1 MILLLT
7 KCAFVVDEANQ
18 GLKLDIK
25 NKEHQTK
32 ARINGYIVQTIYRY
46 KYRYSDEPKEMIQD
60 EFVED
65 FGGQTQEILDLAT
78 KEAKALLWRTLLL
91 KGIPVKSYTSV
102 GYLRRVIEY
111 LQTKELQQWTE
122 ENTKDTMIAEQIAE
136 KYDNIFEI
144 DNKTNTKTIHQL

>member
-1 MILLLT
+1 
-7 KCAFVVDEANQ
+7 
-18 GLKLDIK
+18 
-25 NKEHQTK
+25 
-32 ARINGYIVQTIYRY
+32 
-46 KYRYSDEPKEMIQD
+46 
-60 EFVED
+60 
-65 FGGQTQEILDLAT
+65 
-78 KEAKALLWRTLLL
+78 L